1 MHHEETEIKKAL
13 KHFGLSELETKFVKF
28 LRDNKPDVKERQ
40 LRFADDLR
48 LYAGEYNNDMLKAF
62 YNHFAEPNQSHTKL
76 KFEMEKTW
84 HLGMRL
90 KKWNRNNFNKQNK
103 TNNEKQSVESFWRK

>member
-1 MHHEETEIKKAL
+1 MNFAETEIKKAL
-13 KHFGLSELETKFVKF
+13 NQFGLSDLEAKFFKF

-40 LRFADDLR
+40 IRLSNDLK
-48 LYAGEYNNDMLKAF
+48 LFGGQYDSDMLKAF
-62 YNHFAEPNQSHTKL
+62 YNHFAEPNLSHTKL

-90 KKWNRNNFNKQNK
+90 KKWSRNNFNKQNK